1 MHLVTRASLAFCL
14 SFVIAFTMASCTA
27 TMQYKDA
34 RDLGPDTPEKTESVK
49 ASNLVDKLK
58 YQVNWL
64 WASYTRLKSKVNP
77 AIESMKELYVNAQ
90 EMLVSIK
97 RSDLVNAI
105 TYFNK
110 AKANIVTITK
120 GEVE

>member
-1 MHLVTRASLAFCL
+1 
-14 SFVIAFTMASCTA
+14 
-27 TMQYKDA
+27 MQYKDA